1 MLARCTLRWREQP
14 YFLVIPDRLNV
25 APSGFGKCT
34 NSCHAEFSQ
43 AFLDSVVATDITLN
57 CQNRLRRQKGRS
69 VTREKLEE
77 NQIPLY
83 FIAVIAAA
91 IGGLLTPAWSQSLAA
106 LITPCIAVLMYAM
119 FLQIPFL
126 DIRQGLRDRRFI
138 SALLLAN
145 FVLIPLLVWAITL
158 GLASHPAILVGALLV
173 LLTPCID
180 YVVVFTH
187 IGKGDSKLTLAATPV
202 LLLLQLVLLPVYL
215 AFMLGSESGVVI
227 SISPFI
233 EAFVFLIALPLV
245 LAVLTSA
252 GAKRSQVV
260 SKLNDVWAWMP
271 VPAMAAVL
279 VVVIASQI
287 ANVVNDI
294 DKLLPAI
301 PVYIGFMLLA
311 PVVGALAA
319 RIFQLP
325 AITAR
330 SVAFSASSR
339 NSLVVLP
346 LALALPEDIRALA
359 AAAVITQTLIELISE
374 LIYVRAIP
382 AFIWRRPHSADE
394 NSRI

>member
-1 MLARCTLRWREQP
+1 MTREQ
-14 YFLVIPDRLNV
+14 
-25 APSGFGKCT
+25 
-34 NSCHAEFSQ
+34 
-43 AFLDSVVATDITLN
+43 
-57 CQNRLRRQKGRS
+57 
-69 VTREKLEE
+69 LEE

-83 FIAVIAAA
+83 FIAVIGAA
-91 IGGLLTPAWSQSLAA
+91 IGGLLTPGWSQSLAA

-227 SISPFI
+227 SISPFV

-260 SKLNDVWAWMP
+260 SKWNDVWAWMP

-294 DKLLPAI
+294 DKLLPVI

-330 SVAFSASSR
+330 SVAFSASTR

-382 AFIWRRPHSADE
+382 AFIWRCAG
-394 NSRI
+394 